1 MTTTPDEDV
10 NVYPITFL
18 RDPPKVRYYWAE
30 EATVEAE
37 EWLTE
42 GWIPAK
48 SFVFIY
54 GRHGSA
60 KSFLALEWAL
70 RSSFGM
76 DWFGNKTPE
85 AFGTLFCV
93 GEKKSRFEKRL
104 VAWLKENGRENQK
117 PGVCIRDG
125 CPNILD
131 AVDLD
136 DFIAEVNGMKREFD
150 RRGAPLK
157 AIVLDTWARSLGGV
171 DPSDAG
177 AANQANEAVQ
187 RIIDE
192 TGCTVSPIAHVAKTQ
207 GSDSIK
213 GAGEYG
219 DAADAYIFIE
229 RTPGQRLRTVTLGK
243 QSDGEDGLKFCFEP
257 DLVEVGTDARGR
269 PITSIVLRQVDLEPG
284 QNRMS
289 PKVEPRL
296 KNIIRCLNMC
306 MDAGQIENVPALS
319 GVPPGTKGVLRTV
332 LRDRLIEE
340 GCFDTDTTPHAQRK
354 NYWRDLEKLTGLS
367 LIRTSKTM
375 VWFLPK

>member
-1 MTTTPDEDV
+1 MTTTPDVIE
-10 NVYPITFL
+10 YPIRFL
-18 RDPPKVRYYWAE
+18 RDPPKVKGYWAE
-30 EATVEAE
+30 EATVEAA
-37 EWLTE
+37 EWLSE
-42 GWIPAK
+42 GWIPARA
-48 SFVFIY
+48 FVFIY
-54 GRHGSA
+54 GKHGSA

-70 RSSFGM
+70 RSSCGM
-76 DWFGNKTPE
+76 DWFGNETPE
-85 AFGTLFCV
+85 AFGTIYCV
-93 GEKKSRFEKRL
+93 GEKKSRFGKRL
-104 VAWLKENGRENQK
+104 VAWQRENGREKQA
-117 PGVCIRDG
+117 PGVYVRDG

-131 AVDLD
+131 PDDLA
-136 DFIAEVNGMKREFD
+136 DFITEVNEMKRDFD

-157 AIVLDTWARSLGGV
+157 AIILDTWARSLGGA

-192 TGCTVSPIAHVAKTQ
+192 TGCTVIPIAHVAKTQ

-229 RTPGQRLRTVTLGK
+229 RNPGQRLRTVTLGK

-257 DLVEVGTDARGR
+257 DLVEVGTDARGK

-284 QNRMS
+284 QNKMS

-296 KNIIRCLNMC
+296 KNIVRCLSMC
-306 MDAGQIENVPALS
+306 LDAGQTENVPALS

-340 GCFDTDTTPHAQRK
+340 GCFDTDATSYAQRK
-354 NYWRDLEKLTGLS
+354 NYWRDLEKLTGLG

>member
-229 RTPGQRLRTVTLGK
+229 RTPGERLRTVILGK

-257 DLVEVGTDARGR
+257 DVVEVGTDARGK
-269 PITSIVLRQVDLEPG
+269 PITSIVLRQVDLESG
-284 QNRMS
+284 QNGVSRKLP
-289 PKVEPRL
+289 PKLDLVMRAFH
-296 KNIIRCLNMC
+296 MC
-306 MDAGQIENVPALS
+306 MEAGQTEIIPPVD
-319 GVPPGTKGVLRTV
+319 GVPPGTRGVTKDKLRDRMQALGYTAGTEKAENI
-332 LRDRLIEE
+332 RRSMNYSIDRLIELKRLR
-340 GCFDTDTTPHAQRK
+340 GNPV
-354 NYWRDLEKLTGLS
+354 
-367 LIRTSKTM
+367 M
-375 VWFLPK
+375 VWEIKQ